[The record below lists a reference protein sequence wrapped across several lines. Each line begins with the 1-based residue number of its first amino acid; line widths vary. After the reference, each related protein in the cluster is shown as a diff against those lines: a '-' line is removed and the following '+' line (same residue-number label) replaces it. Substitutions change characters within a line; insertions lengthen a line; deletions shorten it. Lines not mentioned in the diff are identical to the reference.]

1 MGIGRALAKRLG
13 GRHGG
18 GMLTTPVALGA
29 KSYEVVT
36 GRGLLGECGAR
47 ARAMFPGSGRCV
59 VITDANVGP
68 LYADRVVASL
78 AGAGIEAEVI
88 TVPAGEPSK
97 SFGVLETV
105 TRGMIRAGL
114 DRKAFAVALGGGVI
128 GDLAGF
134 AASVFFRGIPVV
146 QIPTTIVSVVDS
158 SVGGKT
164 GINTAEGKNLIGTFH
179 QPRLVLI
186 DPETLG
192 SLPDREY
199 REGFAEVIKH
209 AAIRDAA
216 MLDELEVLAGDPGRG
231 GLEALIARNVAI
243 KAAIVS
249 EDEFET
255 KGLRALLNF
264 GHTIGHGIEA
274 SAGYGEMLHGEAI
287 SLGMRAALRL
297 SEEFAGLDAAV
308 SRRLVRLLGMWRLP
322 LVLPGSIGTA
332 AVLEKM
338 GRDKK
343 FDHGRLKFVL
353 LRAAGDAFVS
363 GEVTAAAAERAIE
376 GLREAPGE

>member
-1 MGIGRALAKRLG
+1 MHVYPRNNMLGRAIRT
-13 GRHGG
+13 GRHR
-18 GMLTTPVALGA
+18 MVEWKVPGA
-29 KSYEVVT
+29 AAATAEYE
-36 GRGLLGECGAR
+36 
-47 ARAMFPGSGRCV
+47 
-59 VITDANVGP
+59 
-68 LYADRVVASL
+68 LYDY
-78 AGAGIEAEVI
+78 EKD
-88 TVPAGEPSK
+88 P
-97 SFGVLETV
+97 LET
-105 TRGMIRAGL
+105 RN
-114 DRKAFAVALGGGVI
+114 
-128 GDLAGF
+128 LA
-134 AASVFFRGIPVV
+134 
-146 QIPTTIVSVVDS
+146 
-158 SVGGKT
+158 
-164 GINTAEGKNLIGTFH
+164 
-179 QPRLVLI
+179 
-186 DPETLG
+186 
-192 SLPDREY
+192 
-199 REGFAEVIKH
+199 
-209 AAIRDAA
+209 DA
-216 MLDELEVLAGDPGRG
+216 ELEVLAGDPGRG

-332 AVLEKM
+332 TVLEKM